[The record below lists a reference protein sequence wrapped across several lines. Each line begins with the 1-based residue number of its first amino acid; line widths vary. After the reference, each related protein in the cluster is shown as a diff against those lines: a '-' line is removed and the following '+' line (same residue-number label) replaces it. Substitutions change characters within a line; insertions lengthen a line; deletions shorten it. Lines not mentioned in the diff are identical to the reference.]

1 VSAWETLR
9 VETDGA
15 VAVLTIDRP
24 EKRNALSGQVRAEL
38 IAALDAL
45 RDDDG
50 VRVLVITGA
59 GEKAFVAGADIAEFA
74 ERTPLEQ
81 RAAMTGR
88 RVFDEIAA
96 YPKPV
101 IAMING
107 FCLGGGCE
115 LALACDLR
123 IAADTARLGQ
133 PEINLGIIPGGG
145 GTQRLPRVVGTGQA
159 MRLVLTGEL
168 IDAAEA
174 LRIGLVDLVHP
185 AAELRART
193 LETARAMA
201 AKSPVAL
208 RMAKSAVR
216 AAAEMPLEAGLRYE
230 TELFVTC
237 FASDD
242 RAEGVAAFLE
252 KRAAEFRGR

>member
-1 VSAWETLR
+1 VSAHETLR
-9 VETDGA
+9 AERDGA

-24 EKRNALSGQVRAEL
+24 EKRNALSGRVRAEL

-45 RDDDG
+45 REDDA
-50 VRVLVITGA
+50 VRVAVITGA

-88 RVFDEIAA
+88 RVFEEVAA
-96 YPKPV
+96 FPKPV

-123 IAADTARLGQ
+123 IAADTAKLGQ
-133 PEINLGIIPGGG
+133 PEIHLGLIPGGG
-145 GTQRLPRVVGTGQA
+145 GTQRLPRVVGMGQA
-159 MRLVLTGEL
+159 MRLVLSGEL
-168 IDAAEA
+168 VDAAEA
-174 LRIGLVDLVHP
+174 LRIGLVDLVYP
-185 AAELRART
+185 AAELRERVLELART
-193 LETARAMA
+193 IA

-230 TELFVTC
+230 TELFVTA
-237 FASDD
+237 FASEDA
-242 RAEGVAAFLE
+242 REGIAAFLE
-252 KRAAEFRGR
+252 KRPAEFTGR